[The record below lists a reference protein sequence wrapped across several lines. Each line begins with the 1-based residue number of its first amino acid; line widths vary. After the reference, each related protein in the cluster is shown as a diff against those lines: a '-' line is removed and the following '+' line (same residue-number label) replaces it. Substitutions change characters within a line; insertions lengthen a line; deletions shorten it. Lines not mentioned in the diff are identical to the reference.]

1 MKNMNELTT
10 TEKTLIAILSL
21 LVDIRERNMNDNKNG
36 QQEKIEILL
45 SNADFNAAEI
55 AKMLNKNAP
64 AVRKAIQR
72 GRK

>member
-1 MKNMNELTT
+1 MNELTT